1 VSAAGRHLAL
11 ALVSFLV
18 VFGGWRLA
26 HPGAALHGRNPEAP
40 AFSVAALT
48 GPGRLDLSSYAGRVI
63 VLNFWASWYGPC
75 RAELPLLEREWK
87 RRRGDVVTFVGVD
100 VRDSAGD
107 ARRALGAAGVTYP
120 VGHDDHYA
128 VERLYSVSALPATF
142 VIAPDG
148 RVVEEFAGSVDAHRL
163 AAAISRALD

>member
-1 VSAAGRHLAL
+1 VSAVGRHLAL

-18 VFGGWRLA
+18 VLGGWSVA
-26 HPGAALHGRNPEAP
+26 HLGAALHGRNPEAP

-48 GPGRLDLSSYAGRVI
+48 GPGRVDLSSYAGRVI
-63 VLNFWASWYGPC
+63 VLNFWASWCGPC
-75 RAELPLLEREWK
+75 RTELPLLEREWE

-107 ARRALGAAGVTYP
+107 ARRALAEAGVTYP
-120 VGHDDHYA
+120 AGHDVDYA

-142 VIAPDG
+142 VIAPNG
-148 RVVEEFAGSVDAHRL
+148 RVVEELAGSMDAPRL
-163 AAAISRALD
+163 AAAISRALG